1 MLRPM
6 LIIGIGGSG
15 GKTIRS
21 MIQAL
26 NRKFDSI
33 GYTDGMPSAWQ
44 FLQIDTTYDGVEF
57 PAPMLDKSQFHSVVP
72 SGQTFNGV
80 RDHIMASGDNS
91 AQQQMLAG
99 WGVYSSRIRL
109 EDGAGQIRAIGRQAG
124 VADYADTLKAVQTAI
139 AKMSGATSMGELA
152 NVATALKAKAP
163 SPTPQAFIISSIAG
177 GSGSGMFFDVA
188 ELLKRA
194 SDKPWCKEAISFLY
208 TSDVFKSLGVAGK
221 DVAKNALGAFN
232 EFMASKW
239 VAPTERSEL
248 LAQRMGLGPIPQ
260 DTRREFGAAGN
271 ILVGSTNKEGI
282 DISQGPDASGMNEV
296 FLTIGEA
303 LAGALTND
311 DISEWYYQAAF
322 VNITQTKAAV
332 DSTGLSPLN
341 PSNPTFSA
349 AGIGFGQL
357 SLGADRIVD
366 YVADALTRKQVEKL
380 LWPQLTPA
388 LLKDGVTHSSL
399 IADKA
404 NEIWPN
410 FLLDSGLDEKAAQDQ
425 IIDELFPADW
435 QNEVNQFARGIIR
448 KSVSDRPA
456 PLANF
461 ARGTW
466 SEWETES
473 SGFLKEMREKINAN
487 ARAWVPS
494 IQKKLITQ
502 ISHELTAN
510 GFAVVS
516 NLVERLR
523 KELNDYSLS
532 DLIREHESLAS
543 AVKNFD
549 RSSYEARI
557 QEVAEGLTGVNNQ
570 NGPFLDRATQTFA
583 RVLEF
588 QIKSHVNNL
597 GASLIVDILQY
608 FFEPLRESLVDARY
622 VLEEQLKLDSLP
634 DGKKNNYKNF
644 PDWGSGIVPTR
655 YKPRTIER
663 ILIDTTEYEK
673 IFEAYGGMDAGGAA
687 PFPMSIGASLL
698 GKSLN
703 PMPGEINAQTL
714 IEESLPWST
723 SVRDAQDQ
731 MGVAVTKVR
740 WEFNTS
746 LAALGERNR
755 AWLKKDKSSFG
766 NFTRMSIREF
776 VNGAGIPPQERTK
789 RESAFV
795 TQYQAMIK
803 LAEPLVSLNLSAM
816 NYVKSVK
823 DGRPAVNSMPKSSK
837 IPFAMGSSIGQQC
850 TQFLGSIGV
859 DINSPAFENNWFNDS
874 NDSTTMYATSTTQA
888 SLPAWAFQS
897 LTEPILDQVAVSKLD
912 KDNWRQFW
920 DGRRGRPICE
930 AIPFETEMRRSMVTG
945 WYVAALFG
953 LRESSNNDSGHTLQI
968 WNPTLN
974 VEGWSHFPA
983 PLLAPHD
990 VDATKGWLLPA
1001 ALVSAGL
1008 AMCEF
1013 GKTGNLDILN
1023 PYKFLLHLGREVT
1036 TKLEDRD
1043 MWEMPGIG
1051 NSLPNGQQEK
1061 AEYIVKWL
1069 EGGVK
1074 PGAKIPLL
1082 DILENRVNAGLD
1094 RRQALLDT
1102 VAELQTQYKN
1112 IWAEYKNT
1120 SWHRMPEVWEL
1131 QEDIDLALGDIF
1143 NYVNELHTVSAR
1155 TSA

>member
-26 NRKFDSI
+26 DRKLDSL
-33 GYTDGMPSAWQ
+33 GYTDGIPSAWQ

-57 PAPMLDKSQFHSVVP
+57 PAPMLDQSQFHSVVP

-80 RDHIMASGDNS
+80 RDHIMSAGDNS

-124 VADYADTLKAVQTAI
+124 VADYADTLKAIQTSI
-139 AKMSGATSMGELA
+139 AKMSGPTSMAELN
-152 NVATALKAKAP
+152 NVATALKANP
-163 SPTPQAFIISSIAG
+163 PTPTPQAFIISSIAG

-194 SDKPWCKEAISFLY
+194 SNQPWCKEAISFLY
-208 TSDVFKSLGVAGK
+208 TSDVFKSLGSAGK

-248 LAQRMGLGPIPQ
+248 LAQRMGLGPVPQ

-271 ILVGSTNKEGI
+271 ILVGSTNSEGI

-380 LWPQLTPA
+380 LWPELTPA

-399 IADKA
+399 ISDKA

-410 FLLDSGLDEKAAQDQ
+410 FLIDSGLDEKGSQDQ
-425 IIDELFPADW
+425 IIDELFPSDW

-448 KSVSDRPA
+448 KSVSDRPV

-461 ARGTW
+461 ARSTW
-466 SEWETES
+466 SEWDTES
-473 SGFLKEMREKINAN
+473 NDFLKEMREKINAN
-487 ARAWVPS
+487 ARAWVPT
-494 IQKKLITQ
+494 IQKKLMAQ
-502 ISHELTAN
+502 ISQELTAN

-523 KELNDYSLS
+523 KELNDYSLP

-549 RSSYEARI
+549 ANSYNTRI
-557 QEVAEGLTGVNNQ
+557 QEVAEGLTGVSTQ
-570 NGPFLDRATQTFA
+570 NGPFLDKAAQTFG

-597 GASLIVDILQY
+597 GASLIDDILKY
-608 FFEPLRESLVDARY
+608 FFEPLRETLVHSRY
-622 VLEEQLKLDSLP
+622 NLEEQLKADTLP

-663 ILIDTTEYEK
+663 ILIDITEYEK
-673 IFEAYGGMDAGGAA
+673 IFETYAGMDSGGAA

-698 GKSLN
+698 GKTLN
-703 PMPGEINAQTL
+703 PMPGEINAQNL
-714 IEESLPWST
+714 IEERMPWST

-731 MGVAVTKVR
+731 MGVAVSKVS

-746 LAALGERNR
+746 LAALSERNR

-766 NFTRMSIREF
+766 NFTRMSIRDF
-776 VNGAGIPPQERTK
+776 VNAEGISPQEGTK
-789 RESAFV
+789 RAAAFV
-795 TQYQAMIK
+795 AQYQAMIK

-837 IPFAMGSSIGQQC
+837 IPFAKSSQIGQSC
-850 TQFLGSIGV
+850 TQFLNSIGV
-859 DINSPAFENNWFNDS
+859 DINDGSFESRWFNDS

-912 KDNWRQFW
+912 QGNWRQFW
-920 DGRRGRPICE
+920 DGRRGRPIVE

-953 LRESSNNDSGHTLQI
+953 LRENGTNGYGHTLQV
-968 WNPTLN
+968 WNPTQT
-974 VEGWSHFPA
+974 VEGWSQFPA

-1043 MWEMPGIG
+1043 SWEMPGIG
-1051 NSLPNGQQEK
+1051 DPLPNGQHKK
-1061 AEYIVKWL
+1061 AEFIVHWL
-1069 EGGVK
+1069 ETGIK
-1074 PGAKIPLL
+1074 PGANLPYL
-1082 DILENRVNAGLD
+1082 DILDNRLNSGVD
-1094 RRQALLDT
+1094 RKQALLET
-1102 VAELQTQYKN
+1102 VAELQAQYKN
-1112 IWAEYKNT
+1112 IWEEYKAT
-1120 SWHRMPEVWEL
+1120 SWHRMPEMWEL
-1131 QEDIDLALGDIF
+1131 QEDIDLALSDIY